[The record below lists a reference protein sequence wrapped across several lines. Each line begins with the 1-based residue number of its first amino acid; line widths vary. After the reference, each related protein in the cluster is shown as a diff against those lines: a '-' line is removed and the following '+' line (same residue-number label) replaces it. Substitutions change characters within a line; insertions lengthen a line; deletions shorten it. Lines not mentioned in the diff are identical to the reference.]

1 MFAVRCVHNKFW
13 IYWMN
18 PKYLKLSLN
27 IIIHPSIHV
36 RLSCRGSS
44 LHNRFPNHTAPYK
57 PLVNLPAGGE
67 STGTVYIYTIHLYLF
82 IYVNVYCSGAAFIS
96 FFQLSRPLFP
106 HVQTVILQSIH
117 TFCVSA
123 ETHLTLIFP
132 MLLLALAA
140 LFILR
145 APCYHTSTHADRR
158 SSHENIYFKIY
169 CITETVNSKRQKA
182 VKNCTIRF
190 SCWSHSPGR
199 IKITSAWKSFR
210 HGKKKSGEVRT
221 YRTVLQS
228 KKYRIKFFSTKKT

>member
-1 MFAVRCVHNKFW
+1 M
-13 IYWMN
+13 Y
-18 PKYLKLSLN
+18 
-27 IIIHPSIHV
+27 SIHI
-36 RLSCRGSS
+36 
-44 LHNRFPNHTAPYK
+44 HNTFI
-57 PLVNLPAGGE
+57 
-67 STGTVYIYTIHLYLF
+67 SFYICECVLLF
-82 IYVNVYCSGAAFIS
+82 GAAFIS

-182 VKNCTIRF
+182 VRSCTIRF

-199 IKITSAWKSFR
+199 IKITSA
-210 HGKKKSGEVRT
+210 
-221 YRTVLQS
+221 
-228 KKYRIKFFSTKKT
+228 